1 MDLSLKR
8 FIQYRK
14 PRFISFLAQSI
25 LFHGFL
31 FSLMLINVF
40 LFTDHK
46 INYIPAIKVDLVA
59 LPDRQP
65 SRKNAVV
72 TKTPPPQI
80 QKTSPKLKQPKQPQ
94 KKLQPLQVNT
104 QKMKAQKVKAQ
115 KKSEVTEPSF
125 VYDKRLQ
132 EVGQTAI
139 ERLKHLQQIQKMVKK
154 QEIIKG
160 NQLASGTDIKGLDKL
175 DYNNYVGQLHQH
187 IQSHWELPQWLAVSD
202 ELSTIVR
209 VYLDVNGYVTRR
221 ELIKS
226 SGNVRFDQ
234 IVLSAIDIAS
244 PFPKPEDKFINIV
257 RSGITLI
264 AKP

>member
-1 MDLSLKR
+1 MINSPLKR
-8 FIQYRK
+8 LTQSHQPHFS
-14 PRFISFLAQSI
+14 SFLVQSI

-40 LFTDHK
+40 FFTEHK

-59 LPDRQP
+59 LPDKRP
-65 SRKNAVV
+65 PRRSAVV
-72 TKTPPPQI
+72 TKTPPKAAKTPPKI
-80 QKTSPKLKQPKQPQ
+80 QKTSPKQPKQRP
-94 KKLQPLQVNT
+94 QPLQV
-104 QKMKAQKVKAQ
+104 KAQKVKPQ
-115 KKSEVTEPSF
+115 KKSEVTEPSL
-125 VYDKRLQ
+125 VYDKHLQ

-139 ERLKHLQQIQKMVKK
+139 ERLKHLKQIESMVEK
-154 QEIIKG
+154 QEVIKG
-160 NQLASGTDIKGLDKL
+160 NRLASGTDIKGLDKL
-175 DYNNYVGQLHQH
+175 DYDNYVGQLHQH

-202 ELSTIVR
+202 ELSTVVR

-221 ELIKS
+221 ELIES
-226 SGNVRFDQ
+226 SGDVRFDQ
-234 IVLSAIDIAS
+234 IVLSAIDAAS